1 MKNINK
7 RHHTRTFKL
16 IWDNDEKSYLKE
28 YEEYQEAE
36 EKLDHY
42 TYWDTINIRK
52 QMQIPIKVGDILLA
66 AKTKSRKMRNKKRKE
81 QIMKTTKESFNLIDP
96 DFRTPVPPKKNESHG
111 VLIGPEFAEQ
121 LLQRGVIKK
130 RPLSYVF
137 IKRYANDMAAGKWD
151 FNGEPIIIGKS
162 RKNIRWATQIKCYYI
177 KWSDD

>member
-66 AKTKSRKMRNKKRKE
+66 AKTKSRKMRNKKERSK
-81 QIMKTTKESFNLIDP
+81 L
-96 DFRTPVPPKKNESHG
+96 
-111 VLIGPEFAEQ
+111 
-121 LLQRGVIKK
+121 
-130 RPLSYVF
+130 
-137 IKRYANDMAAGKWD
+137 
-151 FNGEPIIIGKS
+151 
-162 RKNIRWATQIKCYYI
+162 
-177 KWSDD
+177 